1 MHFFQVFINFLFFIE
16 EDFNEDMK
24 QTKYEIPRME
34 T

>member
-16 EDFNEDMK
+16 EDFNEGMK
-24 QTKYEIPRME
+24 QTQYEISRME